1 MKVWVIYDHEDGDV
15 WFAAIDGTEDE
26 VKDWLLSSQRRHRD
40 NPDLEWKDIEEFYTL
55 SQLPVVDAGAIQHWQ
70 NYISGGN

>member
-1 MKVWVIYDHEDGDV
+1 MKVWVIYDHDDSDV

-26 VKDWLLSSQRRHRD
+26 VKEWVLSAYQKHSG

-55 SQLPVVDAGAIQHWQ
+55 SQLPVVDAMVLPHWQ
-70 NYISGGN
+70 NYISGGD